1 MKIRQAK
8 KIMKR
13 CYGSPRYI
21 RMILDGLDVSK
32 KQPKIK
38 QYWEPR
44 WALYYAAKGGCHGRV
59 DHRIV
64 KAKKIT
70 ERYSRKLMNCLARF
84 AGKTH
89 FEIRDILSSA
99 NKLKRY
105 DL

>member
-1 MKIRQAK
+1 MKVRLAK

-13 CYGSPRYI
+13 CYGSPHYL
-21 RMILDGLDVSK
+21 RMVLDGLDVVK
-32 KQPKIK
+32 KLPKIK

-44 WALYYAAKGGCHGRV
+44 FALYYATKGGGHGRV

-64 KAKKIT
+64 KAEKIT
-70 ERYSRKLMNCLARF
+70 ARYSRKLMNHF
-84 AGKTH
+84 TWWAGKTP
-89 FEIRDILSSA
+89 FGVRDTLSSA

>member
-1 MKIRQAK
+1 MKARLAK
-8 KIMKR
+8 KLMKC
-13 CYGSPRYI
+13 CYGSPRYMS
-21 RMILDGLDVSK
+21 MIANGLDVSK
-32 KQPKIK
+32 ELLKIK

-44 WALYYAAKGGCHGRV
+44 WALYYATKGGCHGRV

-64 KAKKIT
+64 KAEKIT
-70 ERYSRKLMNCLARF
+70 ARYSRKLMNCLARF

-89 FEIRDILSSA
+89 FDIRDISSSA

>member
-1 MKIRQAK
+1 MKVRLAK

-13 CYGSPRYI
+13 CYGSPHYL
-21 RMILDGLDVSK
+21 RMVLDGLDVLK

-44 WALYYAAKGGCHGRV
+44 WASYYASKGGGYGRA

-64 KAKKIT
+64 KAEKIT
-70 ERYSRKLMNCLARF
+70 ARYSRKLMNCLTRW

>member
-13 CYGSPRYI
+13 CYGSPQYL
-21 RMILDGLDVSK
+21 RMVLDGLDVSK
-32 KQPKIK
+32 KLPKIK

-44 WALYYAAKGGCHGRV
+44 WALYYASKGGGYGRV

-64 KAKKIT
+64 KAEKIT
-70 ERYSRKLMNCLARF
+70 ARYSRKLMNCLARL
-84 AGKTH
+84 AGETP

-99 NKLKRY
+99 NKIKSFSV
-105 DL
+105 

>member
-1 MKIRQAK
+1 MKVRLAK

-13 CYGSPRYI
+13 CYGSPRYT
-21 RMILDGLDVSK
+21 RMILDGLDVVK
-32 KQPKIK
+32 KFPKIK

-44 WALYYAAKGGCHGRV
+44 WALYYATKGGCHGRV

-64 KAKKIT
+64 KAEKISA
-70 ERYSRKLMNCLARF
+70 RYSRKLMNHLTRW
-84 AGKTH
+84 AGKTP

>member
-1 MKIRQAK
+1 MKVRLAK

-13 CYGSPRYI
+13 CYGSPHYL
-21 RMILDGLDVSK
+21 RMVLDGLDVSK

-44 WALYYAAKGGCHGRV
+44 WASYYASKGGGYGRA

-64 KAKKIT
+64 KAEKIT
-70 ERYSRKLMNCLARF
+70 ARYSRKLMNCLTRW
-84 AGKTH
+84 AGKTP
-89 FEIRDILSSA
+89 FEVRYTLSSA

>member
-1 MKIRQAK
+1 MKIRLAK
-8 KIMKR
+8 KIMKG
-13 CYGSPRYI
+13 CYGSPHYM
-21 RMILDGLDVSK
+21 RMVLDGLDVSK

-44 WALYYAAKGGCHGRV
+44 WALYYASKGGGYGRA

-70 ERYSRKLMNCLARF
+70 ARYYRKLMNCLARF

-89 FEIRDILSSA
+89 FDIRDISSSA